1 MWSRCDHDG
10 LGFCICNNI
19 RYHFSCLVLA
29 FFRITDFIFQE
40 SETLL
45 MDIYLSIFWLAL
57 YPRPEWDVIIMI
69 CQSTNNCPSNIW
81 EHLTPLQHSNTP
93 TRRHLRTW
101 SCDLL
106 EPGSRDHTFSGG
118 RSRAGGKM
126 SVTLWRWFYIH
137 ILNTW
142 TKHGIKARWR
152 DFNHWRL
159 KMLKLKIADWC
170 ENLLCY
176 WSLVLGT
183 AWSASIIKCGEPI

>member
-1 MWSRCDHDG
+1 MWSWWAGLLHLYQYQISFFLPGFSFFPDYWFYISRIRNAPDG
-10 LGFCICNNI
+10 YL
-19 RYHFSCLVLA
+19 
-29 FFRITDFIFQE
+29 FIYVYFDLPCTRDL
-40 SETLL
+40 SEMWSLW
-45 MDIYLSIFWLAL
+45 SAS
-57 YPRPEWDVIIMI
+57 RPTIARPTSE
-69 CQSTNNCPSNIW
+69 NIW
-81 EHLTPLQHSNTP
+81 HLSNTP

-159 KMLKLKIADWC
+159 KIADWC

-176 WSLVLGT
+176 WSLVQGP